1 MSGLRVVKS
10 VKRKKVKEI
19 IHDANDVCKSAE
31 IPSFLGSLEGDIIEC
46 SNDLFAMFPDDS
58 EMELLQKLKY
68 FLLDYEA

>member
-31 IPSFLGSLEGDIIEC
+31 IPSFLGSLDNYETSHIDCKGERI
-46 SNDLFAMFPDDS
+46 
-58 EMELLQKLKY
+58 LKRRKCVNRTDGEY
-68 FLLDYEA
+68 FHD

>member
-31 IPSFLGSLEGDIIEC
+31 IPSVLGSLD
-46 SNDLFAMFPDDS
+46 
-58 EMELLQKLKY
+58 
-68 FLLDYEA
+68 DYETAYIDCKGDKNFKAEKMRESD